1 MSGTAGR
8 LLIFGSNEQT
18 RRSVHHMMRV
28 QMRPVCGER
37 AASQGRLSTPLLR
50 LIDVIN
56 SVSGI
61 HDPRE
66 ASGGGGGE
74 GGDYFYLCVFLLMRL
89 ISVLSGAAGPLA

>member
-8 LLIFGSNEQT
+8 LLIFGSNEPT
-18 RRSVHHMMRV
+18 RRSVHHMMRA

-50 LIDVIN
+50 LIDVIS

-66 ASGGGGGE
+66 ASGGG
-74 GGDYFYLCVFLLMRL
+74 DYFHLCVFLLMRL
-89 ISVLSGAAGPLA
+89 ISVLSVAAGPLA